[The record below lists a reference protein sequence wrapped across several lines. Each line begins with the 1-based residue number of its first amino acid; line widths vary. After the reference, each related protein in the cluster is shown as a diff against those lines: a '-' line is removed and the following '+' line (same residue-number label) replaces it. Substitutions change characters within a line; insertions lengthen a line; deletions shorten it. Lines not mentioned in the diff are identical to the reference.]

1 MKSKWLKFGLFFTSI
16 VIFCTFGI
24 RSEALDL
31 QQNQIPPESN
41 ETLSINSDSD
51 TKIHRAL
58 VNYDWDALAELTDD
72 ESYQMVVIQ
81 KYLYLKDYALNQRVE
96 LRDYEIAVENWITRQ
111 TTLQE
116 NETVPDEDTQN
127 AELGEKRV
135 DESTQND
142 DSVQNSLRQNAFD
155 IIADKLDTDCK
166 DFEEYQAWLQ
176 TQTEDDVDAE
186 AQELDKMLDAEII
199 MDLIDGFGKIKT
211 ISTES
216 IDEVSFP
223 ETLRAII
230 NGEECHIPVTW
241 EQRVPETIYD
251 VRFGNGYILSHNIR
265 DNVIPYI
272 EVIIAENEEEHRLRS
287 VSRATTASGTW
298 IKGSNGRWWYKHSD
312 GTYTT
317 NGWEKIDDIWYHFD
331 SEGWMD
337 EDKWIDGI
345 YYVDSNGYWRKS
357 IVTTWDNFCIAVSDL
372 TVNTIYVNE
381 NLTATSTAATTN
393 NKTLTIVP
401 LAADCYIYMIP
412 SHENGVLLSIE
423 NGASLIVN
431 GSSDYG
437 IFFQGNNGN
446 VSIPAGII
454 SVYDKGSVALHSGT
468 YIYNSPTNGVYG
480 DGQTNITISDGV
492 SLFGNLGSGV
502 YSMGNLNITGGKF
515 YDNGNKG
522 LNNGG
527 IHLDPAPGF
536 NTATIKNVECYDN
549 NFGIAINGGTVS
561 IEDSKIY
568 NNNLV
573 SAYGG
578 GGLQIGQTAE
588 ITVKNCIFEGNHAL
602 GGSAIYNSGNL
613 TLIGG
618 SVKNNT
624 TDQLGAVLNRSIA
637 SMTVNGGVIFE
648 GNKAKEGGAIYNDNI
663 CYIVDASF
671 SNNSAG
677 DGGAISSR
685 GGQLTIR
692 ESTISNNI
700 ASKYGAGIYALDD
713 AVIEIHDSKF
723 ENNSFAIGDDNWK
736 CGSAIA
742 SISANIT
749 VDNSAFNNNG
759 VSKPLN
765 CSGGAIWNNTGST
778 FTITKSSF
786 TGNYATN
793 GGAIYNDPDAILSV
807 DESCSFTANTAT
819 SMGGAIRNQG
829 IMNLKNSTFTQNN
842 ADYGGG
848 AAVSAVD
855 VVIENTTFEKNES
868 TNGGAIFFAENISAE
883 LNNCTINNNT
893 AENGGGL
900 FSLSKSVV
908 ITDSIINENNAGYG
922 GGVYGIYAE
931 NAENNITLRGSS
943 KVQSNTAG
951 YGGGIWFDGHGK
963 LSLEENAVVTNNQL
977 ADATNGY
984 AEGIA
989 VLNSDGLLYM
999 KGNAKV
1005 SDDNDV
1011 YLYPDTYIVVT
1022 SELTNSETLAR
1033 VTPSE
1038 YTLGRT
1044 IVKVDYGNKLASTEY
1059 FHNDLTRKFE
1069 LTPKDTYILRPGD
1082 YLDNSA
1088 SIEVSDIV
1096 ISTYYDIYYKSNTTV
1111 TVNNMPEP
1119 GNKYW
1124 NENVSIS
1131 SLKPERV
1138 GYTFKNWNTKADG
1151 TGTAYA
1157 ANANYTENETLTL
1170 YAIWDKKPELIVQN
1184 DEVLSF
1190 YEGAEVTKEML
1201 LSNIIA
1207 TDLEDDKNGIP
1218 LEIRITKIEYSEGKL
1233 IDGKEQPAYTDSWE
1247 NDMPDDYLLDTWFLQ
1262 MNKEP
1267 GVVTHSITYEVTD
1280 SFGNTTVL
1288 PWKIKVKY
1296 NEYPTIEA
1304 TDKSFLIS
1312 EVKDGSLTEEQ
1323 VLSFAVANDI
1333 EDESFGLD
1341 INGSLKVLDFDASQ
1355 FNVGGSVVVTFYIK
1369 DSFGKETTK
1378 SMTIHVYDEN
1388 VEALPLQHSEVRF
1401 IAKQYYG
1408 KSEESGGLNPNSIWY
1423 INPDYASTMQ
1433 NVFANTKDASGRW
1446 SSVEQIWK
1454 FGTSDVADV
1463 KEFIGN
1469 NGLGNSK
1476 NEDALNNF
1484 ITRYSDNRT
1493 E

>member
-81 KYLYLKDYALNQRVE
+81 KYLYLKDYALNQRGE

-116 NETVPDEDTQN
+116 NETVPVED
-127 AELGEKRV
+127 
-135 DESTQND
+135 TQND

-230 NGEECHIPVTW
+230 NDKECHIPVTW
-241 EQRVPETIYD
+241 EQRLPETIYD
-251 VRFGNGYILSHNIR
+251 VRFGNGYILSHNIK
-265 DNVIPYI
+265 DNDFPYI

-312 GTYTT
+312 GTYTV
-317 NGWEKIDDIWYHFD
+317 NGWELIDDVWYHFD
-331 SEGWMD
+331 NGGWMD

-345 YYVDSNGYWRKS
+345 YYVKAGGPW
-357 IVTTWDNFCIAVSDL
+357 TIARVQANDTFVAAMEAS
-372 TVNTIYVNE
+372 TVNEIYIIQGFAFNE
-381 NLTATSTAATTN
+381 LNVTR
-393 NKTLTIVP
+393 NKTCVISIESSECVLSANVITIN
-401 LAADCYIYMIP
+401 AGNYTFKG
-412 SHENGVLLSIE
+412 NNNVLLHFSGQSQSQASRMFTIMS
-423 NGASLIVN
+423 GATL
-431 GSSDYG
+431 
-437 IFFQGNNGN
+437 
-446 VSIPAGII
+446 
-454 SVYDKGSVALHSGT
+454 K
-468 YIYNSPTNGVYG
+468 
-480 DGQTNITISDGV
+480 
-492 SLFGNLGSGV
+492 
-502 YSMGNLNITGGKF
+502 
-515 YDNGNKG
+515 
-522 LNNGG
+522 
-527 IHLDPAPGF
+527 LD
-536 NTATIKNVECYDN
+536 
-549 NFGIAINGGTVS
+549 
-561 IEDSKIY
+561 
-568 NNNLV
+568 
-573 SAYGG
+573 
-578 GGLQIGQTAE
+578 
-588 ITVKNCIFEGNHAL
+588 TVKI
-602 GGSAIYNSGNL
+602 SGFKP
-613 TLIGG
+613 
-618 SVKNNT
+618 V
-624 TDQLGAVLNRSIA
+624 DA
-637 SMTVNGGVIFE
+637 
-648 GNKAKEGGAIYNDNI
+648 EGGAIYNAGGVCIIENSQITNNI
-663 CYIVDASF
+663 AY
-671 SNNSAG
+671 N
-677 DGGAISSR
+677 GGAIKSS
-685 GGQLTIR
+685 GGQLTIQ

-713 AVIEIHDSKF
+713 AVIEIYYSKF

-848 AAVSAVD
+848 AAMSAVD
-855 VVIENTTFEKNES
+855 VVIENTTFEKNEG